1 MLPAYVPNS
10 VAAALGGGRPI
21 DGGRNFTDGRRIFGD
36 GKTYRGFV
44 VGVAGGILAG
54 LLQIWLQG
62 VYSLEFLPA
71 QTMLSVLLLASGALL
86 GDLAKSF
93 FKRRLGKA
101 SGERWLVADQYDL
114 VAGAFLML
122 VVFDLPWLLHA
133 VTLPVFLWILI
144 LTPLLHKTA
153 NVIGYII
160 GVKDVPW

>member
-10 VAAALGGGRPI
+10 VAAALGGGTSI
-21 DGGRNFTDGRRIFGD
+21 DGGRNFSDGRRLFGD
-36 GKTYRGFV
+36 GKTYRGFFA
-44 VGVAGGILAG
+44 GVAGGILAG
-54 LLQIWLQG
+54 GVQIWLQWAF
-62 VYSLEFLPA
+62 SLPLLPA
-71 QTMLSVLLLASGALL
+71 QTLLSVILLATGALL

-101 SGERWLVADQYDL
+101 SGERWPVADQYDL

-122 VVFDLPWLLHA
+122 AVFDLPWLMEA
-133 VTLPVFLWILI
+133 VTLPVLFWILV

-153 NVIGYII
+153 NMIGYLA

>member
-21 DGGRNFTDGRRIFGD
+21 DNGRYFSDGRRIFGD
-36 GKTYRGFV
+36 GKTYRGFFA
-44 VGVAGGILAG
+44 GVAGGILAG
-54 LLQIWLQG
+54 GMQIWLQDIFPI
-62 VYSLEFLPA
+62 SSLPA
-71 QTMLSVLLLASGALL
+71 QTLLSIVLLAFGALL

-101 SGERWLVADQYDL
+101 SGERWPVADQYDL
-114 VAGAFLML
+114 VVGAFVML
-122 VVFDLPWLLHA
+122 AIFDLPWLLQT
-133 VTLPVFLWILI
+133 VTLPVLFWILV

-153 NVIGYII
+153 NVIGYLT